1 VALRGIMNV
10 LAAAE
15 GKDFFLVSSSEVYQS
30 PGPEHFPTGENVPLS
45 VPDVTNPRYSYGGGK
60 IACEIAAL
68 AYSDVMRRTVI
79 VRPHNI
85 YGPDMG
91 WEHVIPEFAQRLA
104 GLRGQGV
111 ASFPIQGT
119 GQETRSFCFVD
130 DCVDALMLLL
140 ERGEDRNIYH
150 IGTDQ
155 EVSIS
160 ELAHLMASYFG
171 LMFRVEPG
179 KLPQGSPPR
188 RLPDLS
194 KMRAIGY
201 EPTVKLS
208 EGLVPTLDWY
218 EHWLKVVA

>member
-1 VALRGIMNV
+1 
-10 LAAAE
+10 
-15 GKDFFLVSSSEVYQS
+15 
-30 PGPEHFPTGENVPLS
+30 
-45 VPDVTNPRYSYGGGK
+45 
-60 IACEIAAL
+60 
-68 AYSDVMRRTVI
+68 
-79 VRPHNI
+79 
-85 YGPDMG
+85 MG

-171 LMFRVEPG
+171 LMLRVEPG